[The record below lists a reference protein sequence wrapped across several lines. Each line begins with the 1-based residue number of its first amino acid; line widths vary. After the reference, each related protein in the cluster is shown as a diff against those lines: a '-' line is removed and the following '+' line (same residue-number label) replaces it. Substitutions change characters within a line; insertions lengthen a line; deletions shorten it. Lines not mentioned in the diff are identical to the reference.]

1 MIRRVLLQNSIR
13 CWWPLPDNTTIRKFI
28 RHPVDVPIQVSNNWV
43 EDEDDETLDQTITN
57 VSLGGLA
64 FVSPKPLEVLERV
77 RVCIPILE
85 RDNTLIGNVA
95 WCEKCDNGAEFEIG
109 IEFEKSRDVFRL
121 RMIEQIC
128 HIEHYRKEVL
138 LSEGRELSTHEAARE
153 WISKYAGDF
162 PAL

>member
-1 MIRRVLLQNSIR
+1 M
-13 CWWPLPDNTTIRKFI
+13 PDNTTIRKFI

-64 FVSPKPLEVLERV
+64 FVSPEPLEILDRV

-85 RDNTLIGNVA
+85 RDNTLIGNVV

-121 RMIEQIC
+121 RMIEQVC
-128 HIEHYRKEVL
+128 HIEHYRKEVML
-138 LSEGRELSTHEAARE
+138 REGRELSPQEAARE